1 MIASILLGL
10 IILFILFGPQIIV
23 WLLINILKFNEYMI
37 NEYKIA
43 KRINRLSKR
52 KKRK

>member
-1 MIASILLGL
+1 MIANIIIGL
-10 IILFILFGPQIIV
+10 IVIYILFGPQIIV
-23 WLLINILKFNEYMI
+23 WSLINIFKFTEYMI
-37 NEYKIA
+37 NEYRVA

>member
-23 WLLINILKFNEYMI
+23 WLLINIFKFNEYMI
-37 NEYKIA
+37 NEYRIA
-43 KRINRLSKR
+43 KRVNRLIKRRKR
-52 KKRK
+52 K